1 MRVVIGD
8 LVHRAITLSIDSFP
22 YAAGLLAAYARKYAE
37 FPISVEV
44 HRFYEPFMA
53 SVLQDK
59 PAIVGLTNY
68 SWNCNLSL
76 RAAEKIRQ
84 IYPDC
89 VLILG
94 GPNMPSDTRSQIE
107 FFRSMHPF
115 DIAVLGEGE
124 SAFLEI
130 LRQFEQVGRQ
140 RESLLALDL
149 PSTLIRRPDRT
160 IEGSKTGKAER
171 IKDLDLIPSP
181 YLEGLMDPF
190 FSQGLY
196 PILQTNRG
204 CPFTCTF
211 CLEGTD
217 YYSKVNKFSL
227 ERVKEELTYISKRV
241 KPSDVLFIAD
251 SNFGMYRRDKDIAE
265 FLAGLQKELQ
275 WPKFINCTTGKNS
288 PGTVIQAVDL
298 LNGAL
303 EISSSVQSLNPT
315 TLELV
320 RRENI
325 HLSAY
330 EKIQTA
336 IRSRGLR
343 SMADMILCL
352 PGETIE
358 SHMEGVKSLLNSGIQ
373 RILPY
378 QLMLLNGTQLNTPE
392 SREKYK
398 FMTRFRIVARNFG
411 KYDDVPVYEW
421 EEIVVATSTM
431 SFEDYL
437 QCRFLHWIL
446 EVYLKQEPF
455 RELFL
460 LMEQNGVSRSD
471 LIFGIYKRHELM
483 PPALANLG
491 RQFLDA
497 TQGELFESVEALQN
511 LLQDGYDKLAQE
523 HIGANLLQKYSVS
536 AWFSCLPEVI
546 KHLILVAK
554 ELLQEKLGNQLK
566 VGLIAEQLEQIG
578 KYLEISYVN
587 ILQEEELE
595 SVKTVA
601 LSYDVAG
608 WVADGCQSG
617 LDEYQLT
624 VSDAHGG
631 VSPCTR
637 DFVFRLAPKKQEQLG
652 QKLKTFGRT
661 KSGLGKMLTRL
672 YLNDIRREPVV

>member
-8 LVHRAITLSIDSFP
+8 LVHRAITLSIDTFP

-37 FPISVEV
+37 FFLSVEV
-44 HRFYEPFMA
+44 HRFYEPFMD
-53 SVLQDK
+53 SIRQIK
-59 PAIVGLTNY
+59 PQIVALTNY
-68 SWNCNLSL
+68 SWNCNLSTQ
-76 RAAEKIRQ
+76 AAQVVRQ
-84 IYPDC
+84 LYPDC
-89 VLILG
+89 VLVLG
-94 GPNMPSDTRSQIE
+94 GPNMPADTKSQID
-107 FFRSMHPF
+107 FFGGLKPF
-115 DIAVLGEGE
+115 DIVVLGEGE
-124 SAFLEI
+124 AAFLEI
-130 LRQFEQVGRQ
+130 LKQFEAVGHSRGK
-140 RESLLALDL
+140 LLELDL
-149 PSTLIRRPDRT
+149 PSTLIRRDSGL
-160 IEGSKTGKAER
+160 IECSSVGKAER
-171 IKDLDLIPSP
+171 IKELDLIPSP
-181 YLEGLMDPF
+181 YLDGLMDPF

-211 CLEGTD
+211 CLEGND

-227 ERVKEELTYISKRV
+227 ERVKEELSYISKRV

-251 SNFGMYRRDKDIAE
+251 SNFGMYRRDRDIAE
-265 FLAGLQKELQ
+265 FLAGLQNELQ

-330 EKIQTA
+330 SEIQTA

-352 PGETIE
+352 PGETIQ
-358 SHMEGVKSLLNSGIQ
+358 SHMEGVKSLLDSGIQ

-392 SREKYK
+392 SRKKYE
-398 FMTRFRIVARNFG
+398 FTTRFRIVARNFG
-411 KYDDVPVYEW
+411 KYDNEPVYEW

-460 LMEQNGVSRSD
+460 LMEKNGVSRSN
-471 LIFGIYKRHELM
+471 LIFRIYREHEKM
-483 PPALANLG
+483 PLKLADLG
-491 RQFLDA
+491 RQFLDS
-497 TQGELFESVEALQN
+497 TRSELFCSVEELQEI
-511 LLQDGYDKLAQE
+511 LKEGYERLAQE
-523 HIGANLLQKYSVS
+523 QIGANLLQKFSVS
-536 AWFSCLPEVI
+536 AWFSCLHEVI
-546 KHLILVAK
+546 EYLIFVSRQILK
-554 ELLQEKLGNQLK
+554 ENTTDDCEFEKISL
-566 VGLIAEQLEQIG
+566 QLEEIG
-578 KYLEISYVN
+578 KYLEVSYVN
-587 ILQEEELE
+587 VLQEEDLE
-595 SVKTVA
+595 AARTVA

-608 WVADGCQSG
+608 WVADGCQTS
-617 LDEYQLT
+617 LEEYQLT

-637 DFVFRLAPKKQEQLG
+637 DFVFRLEPKKQEQLG
-652 QKLKTFGRT
+652 QKLKTFGKS

-672 YLNDIRREPVV
+672 YLQDIRREPVV